1 MFIKYIVCIQ
11 LLFDIFLFIYV
22 SIDSLNPNRKKNNIF
37 DNLFE
42 DEGSNSD
49 SCSNLTVDEKSSS
62 NIKSSK
68 GIIIFK
74 LINHLIFL
82 KKIIYSSCIYK
93 MENNMCNN
101 CTYVDSFIKQI
112 LKKYQDGVI
121 ILQYYTSNGTLN
133 QKMRNRLCGVLIKD
147 ALHSSE
153 YGNKITRSQFSK
165 IAKGTHFFYISE
177 MKKYVL
183 IKYIMYACNMF

>member
-1 MFIKYIVCIQ
+1 
-11 LLFDIFLFIYV
+11 
-22 SIDSLNPNRKKNNIF
+22 
-37 DNLFE
+37 
-42 DEGSNSD
+42 
-49 SCSNLTVDEKSSS
+49 
-62 NIKSSK
+62 
-68 GIIIFK
+68 
-74 LINHLIFL
+74 
-82 KKIIYSSCIYK
+82 

-165 IAKGTHFFYISE
+165 IAKGTHFFRISE